1 MRQNGYLRLPDIY
14 NLRLNADLVVLS
26 ACQTALGKEIKGEGL
41 VGLTRAFIYAGAPRV
56 VASLWEVSD
65 LATTE
70 LMKKFYR
77 GMLQQHLPAA
87 AALRAA
93 QVQMSLDPR
102 WASPYFWAG
111 FVLQGEW
118 R

>member
-1 MRQNGYLRLPDIY
+1 MAGF
-14 NLRLNADLVVLS
+14 VL
-26 ACQTALGKEIKGEGL
+26 
-41 VGLTRAFIYAGAPRV
+41 
-56 VASLWEVSD
+56 D
-65 LATTE
+65 LATAE

-77 GMLQQHLPAA
+77 SMLRERLPVA

-93 QVQMSLDPR
+93 HVEMTRDPR
-102 WASPYFWAG
+102 WSSPFFWAG

>member
-1 MRQNGYLRLPDIY
+1 
-14 NLRLNADLVVLS
+14 
-26 ACQTALGKEIKGEGL
+26 
-41 VGLTRAFIYAGAPRV
+41 V
-56 VASLWEVSD
+56 VASLWQVSD
-65 LATTE
+65 LATAE

-77 GMLQQHLPAA
+77 GLLQQRLRPA

-93 QVQMSLDPR
+93 QIEMSRDPR
-102 WASPYFWAG
+102 WKSPYFWAG